1 MHVIFESRQPQAN
14 VWQEVAQQRVR
25 FALRRIGSAVL
36 RAKVRF
42 TDINGPRGGVDK
54 HCLLEVK
61 TEKNG
66 VLVVSTLAND
76 WRVALNEALNRLVR
90 TLTRTLQRQHRPLR
104 GRMPPPSQT
113 TSIPPQ
119 QGARNEMSPLHRYH
133 LGDGRAPGCGD

>member
-1 MHVIFESRQPQAN
+1 MHIIFESRQPQAN

-104 GRMPPPSQT
+104 GRMPH
-113 TSIPPQ
+113 PQ
-119 QGARNEMSPLHRYH
+119 PDDIDSPTARSPK
-133 LGDGRAPGCGD
+133 